1 MDQVVAAAPA
11 AAADVDTRVSVTFD
25 PAASPATPRNLAEAI
40 TETGQTLTGLES
52 ALASCAVTALGRAR
66 ASDIAGIVRIAFD
79 PVVRGPVSRL
89 LASRIGPALEEQLN
103 WASAGPAG
111 AEETWDRYRHDSGT
125 SVS

>member
-1 MDQVVAAAPA
+1 MDQVAAAAP
-11 AAADVDTRVSVTFD
+11 DVDTRISVTFD
-25 PAASPATPRNLAEAI
+25 PAASPATPRNLAEAT

-52 ALASCAVTALGRAR
+52 ALASCGVTVLGRAR

-103 WASAGPAG
+103 WASAGPPG